1 MSPPA
6 IIMGNGINALT
17 AARCLGRLSVPVY
30 LLGPDKKDIAY
41 YSRYVKVLEQPA
53 QITVQSFIAQIR
65 KTAEASDCKPVLICA
80 ADEYLQL
87 LSSHREQLQEF
98 CRFTIPSPA
107 AIDTVLDKGLFG
119 EFCEANDLPAPR
131 SWAPET
137 KRQLD
142 DYLDQ
147 ITFPVLIKPT
157 ISHNADE
164 QEFQKDGE
172 FAKMIL
178 VENKSE
184 LDKYYS
190 ELKRQGANLLIQE
203 YIPGPDREHYSYYS
217 YRNFESK
224 ELVGIGFRKT
234 RLNPIHG
241 GAGSFIEFSDSAELA
256 ATSRILLDK
265 LNYTG
270 ISSVCYKR
278 HQHTGKFMLHEV
290 NGRLPMG
297 HATSLLCNINLPY
310 VAYQDALG
318 VQVKLQ
324 QRAPGNYTWIAL
336 GNDFD
341 SFRKYRRAG
350 ELSILEWLWSLR
362 NVRVC
367 AEFGFDDLRPFIFF
381 LRNRLRRARNRFF
394 SGPATVAS
402 IE

>member
-1 MSPPA
+1 MTTPA
-6 IIMGNGINALT
+6 IILGNGINALT
-17 AARCLGRLSVPVY
+17 TARCLGRLSVPVY
-30 LLGPDKKDIAY
+30 LLESDKEDIAY
-41 YSRYVKVLEQPA
+41 YSRYVKVSEKSTD
-53 QITVQSFIAQIR
+53 ITGRTFVTRIR
-65 KTAEASDCKPVLICA
+65 KIAEASDSKPVLICA
-80 ADEYLQL
+80 ADKYLQI
-87 LSSHREQLQEF
+87 LSSHREQLQEI

-131 SWAPET
+131 SWAPAT

-142 DYLDQ
+142 DYLEQ
-147 ITFPVLIKPT
+147 ITFPILIKPT
-157 ISHNADE
+157 IAHNADE
-164 QEFQKDGE
+164 QEFQKDGA

-178 VENKSE
+178 IENKSE
-184 LDKYYS
+184 LDRYFS
-190 ELKRQGANLLIQE
+190 ELKRHGANLLIQE

-217 YRNFESK
+217 YRNSESR
-224 ELVGIGFRKT
+224 ELVGIGVRKT

-270 ISSVCYKR
+270 ISSVCCKR
-278 HQHTGKFMLHEV
+278 HQHTGKLMLHEV

-297 HATSLLCNINLPY
+297 HATSLLSNINFPY

-318 VQVKLQ
+318 VQVEIRRKES
-324 QRAPGNYTWIAL
+324 GDHKWIAL
-336 GNDFD
+336 GNDFE

-350 ELSILEWLWSLR
+350 ELSTMEWLWSLR
-362 NVRVC
+362 KVRVC
-367 AEFGFDDLRPFIFF
+367 AEFGFDDLRPFVFF
-381 LRNRLRRARNRFF
+381 LRNWLRRAKKRFF
-394 SGPATVAS
+394 NRPISVAN

>member
-1 MSPPA
+1 MSTPA
-6 IIMGNGINALT
+6 IILDNGINALT

-30 LLGPDKKDIAY
+30 LFESDRQDIAY
-41 YSRYVKVLEQPA
+41 YSRYVKVLEKSTD
-53 QITVQSFIAQIR
+53 ITVGAFVTQIR
-65 KTAEASDCKPVLICA
+65 RIAEASDSKPVLICA
-80 ADEYLQL
+80 ADRYLQI
-87 LSSHREQLQEF
+87 LSSHREELQEF

-119 EFCEANDLPAPR
+119 DFCAAHDLPAPR
-131 SWAPET
+131 SWTPET

-142 DYLDQ
+142 EYLDQ

-157 ISHNADE
+157 IAHNADE

-217 YRNFESK
+217 YRNSASE
-224 ELVGIGFRKT
+224 ELVGVGVRKT

-241 GAGSFIEFSDSAELA
+241 GAGSFIEYTDSEELA
-256 ATSRILLDK
+256 TTSRTLLDK

-270 ISSVCYKR
+270 ISSVCFKR
-278 HQHTGKFMLHEV
+278 HQHTGKLMLHEV

-318 VQVKLQ
+318 LQVELQ
-324 QRAPGNYTWIAL
+324 QKAPGNYKWIAL

-350 ELSILEWLWSLR
+350 ELSTMKWLWSLR

-367 AEFGFDDLRPFIFF
+367 AEFGFDDLRPFVFF
-381 LRNRLRRARNRFF
+381 LRQRVRRARKRFF
-394 SGPATVAS
+394 NRPASV
-402 IE
+402 E